1 MFKKIILCLGILLI
15 SSPISAQQDLLQTIR
30 LRNAFAYEQ
39 VTLDAT
45 AGGIA
50 LTSATYNPTVV
61 GTPSSMTR
69 AELAIMNCQ
78 TAQAR
83 YKVDGVAAV
92 TTSLGMIVNPG
103 DTLQIYG
110 FANIAAFRGIRT
122 GAVSAV
128 CDITYYR
135 NQR

>member
-1 MFKKIILCLGILLI
+1 MKKIIILTLLVLGVATKID
-15 SSPISAQQDLLQTIR
+15 AQQDLLQTIR
-30 LRNAFAYEQ
+30 FRTAFAYEQ

-61 GTPSSMTR
+61 DSPSGMTR
-69 AELAIMNCQ
+69 AELAIINCQ

-83 YKVDGVAAV
+83 YRVDGVAAV
-92 TTSLGMIVNPG
+92 TASLGMIVNPG
-103 DTLQIYG
+103 DTLQVYS

-122 GAVSAV
+122 TGVSAV
-128 CDITYYR
+128 CDVTYYR
-135 NQR
+135 NRQ